1 VKVLKNLVIF
11 IDIYL
16 MRKLQLIIFFVL
28 SFNANLRA
36 QDSVMYSKE
45 FRLYEG
51 IYINYE
57 DLRFNW
63 PIDKE
68 KIITNV
74 PKEQLDFFSKLVE
87 SDIIEYKERD
97 GSVIKIKTEKIWG
110 YCQNN
115 VIFINQENSFFRIP
129 VFGAISSFIGA
140 VAVINH
146 SPGFDPFMN
155 TPSNSTAHSIKEFRP
170 FLFDFYSGD
179 ITEFSLEKL
188 EEYLSR
194 DICLV
199 NEFKQLR
206 KKKKK
211 EYAAKY
217 IRLFN
222 EKHPVF
228 FPKG

>member
-1 VKVLKNLVIF
+1 MLKNLVIF

-194 DICLV
+194 DISLV
-199 NEFKQLR
+199 SEFKQLR

>member
-1 VKVLKNLVIF
+1 MFKNLVIF

-28 SFNANLRA
+28 SFNSNLRA
-36 QDSVMYSKE
+36 QDSVIYSKE

-68 KIITNV
+68 KIITNL

-87 SDIIEYKERD
+87 SDMIEYKERD

-179 ITEFSLEKL
+179 ITEFSLEIL

-194 DICLV
+194 DISLV
-199 NEFKQLR
+199 SEFKQLR

>member
-1 VKVLKNLVIF
+1 VLKNLVIF

-36 QDSVMYSKE
+36 QDSVIYSKD

-68 KIITNV
+68 KIITNL

-87 SDIIEYKERD
+87 SDMIEYKERD

-194 DICLV
+194 DISLV

>member
-1 VKVLKNLVIF
+1 MKVLKNLVIF

-36 QDSVMYSKE
+36 QDSVIYSKD

-68 KIITNV
+68 KIITNL

-87 SDIIEYKERD
+87 SDMIEYKERD

-194 DICLV
+194 DISLV

>member
-1 VKVLKNLVIF
+1 MLKNLVIF

-68 KIITNV
+68 KIITNL

-87 SDIIEYKERD
+87 SDMIEYKERD

-194 DICLV
+194 DISLV

-211 EYAAKY
+211 EYAVKY

>member
-1 VKVLKNLVIF
+1 MCKNLVIF

-68 KIITNV
+68 KIITNL

-87 SDIIEYKERD
+87 SDMIEYKERD

-179 ITEFSLEKL
+179 ITEFSLEIL

-194 DICLV
+194 DISLV
-199 NEFKQLR
+199 SEFKQLR